1 MAKSMWE
8 PPRLRTVGEEEEERR
23 ATWLELFYDLVFVAA
38 ISEVAHYL
46 NGHLSWWGFLGY
58 VLLFVPIWWAWVG
71 ATFYATR
78 FDTDDLGH
86 RLLTLFQMVA
96 IAVLAV
102 NVHHGLDTTS
112 SGFALSYVA
121 VKAVLTLQYFGAWYF
136 IPIARPLTSWYMR
149 GYSLVAIIWL
159 ISIFVP
165 VPWRF
170 AVWIFALIID
180 LSIPVA
186 AGKLLTKVPPNFN
199 HVAERIG
206 LFTIIVL
213 GEAIIGVVKGVS
225 QVQWG
230 ILSGV
235 IALLGIIIAFS
246 LWWMYFDSADGSPL
260 EEMRVGNR
268 KSTFIWLYS
277 HLSLAIGIAAT
288 GVGVEHIIV
297 SSKTKLILPDVDRW
311 LIGGSVAMCLF
322 SLAIIHLISCSLH
335 ISTHRKSLA
344 TYRLFS
350 AAFIIVIAIAGV
362 SLSPLIVVILVAL
375 ACAVQVLLD
384 LFLTREFKPQSS
396 NNMSD

>member
-1 MAKSMWE
+1 MAKNMWE

-46 NGHLSWWGFLGY
+46 NGHLSLWGFLGF

-96 IAVLAV
+96 IAILAV

-112 SGFALSYVA
+112 IGFALSYA
-121 VKAVLTLQYFGAWYF
+121 TVKAVLTLQYFGAWYF
-136 IPIARPLTSWYMR
+136 IPVARPLTSWYMR
-149 GYSLVAIIWL
+149 GYSLVAIVWL

-165 VPWRF
+165 TPWRF
-170 AVWIFALIID
+170 AVWAFGLIID

-186 AGKLLTKVPPNFN
+186 AGNLLTKVPPSFN

-213 GEAIIGVVKGVS
+213 GEAVISVVKGAS
-225 QVQWG
+225 QLQWG
-230 ILSGV
+230 ILSVV
-235 IALLGIIIAFS
+235 IALLGIVIAFS

-260 EEMRVGNR
+260 EEMRAGNR
-268 KSTFIWLYS
+268 KASFIWLYS
-277 HLSLAIGIAAT
+277 HLFLAIGIAAT

-297 SSKTKLILPDVDRW
+297 SSKTKLILPEVDRW
-311 LIGGSVAMCLF
+311 LIGGSLAMCLF
-322 SLAIIHLISCSLH
+322 SLAVIHIISCSLH
-335 ISTHRKSLA
+335 ISKYRKSLA

-350 AAFIIVIAIAGV
+350 AAFILVIAIGGV
-362 SLSPLIVVILVAL
+362 SLSPLIVVILVTL

-384 LFLTREFKPQSS
+384 LRLTREYKPLS
-396 NNMSD
+396 NNKTSN